1 MKFKRVEHVAIAVK
15 SMDKMRDIFENKLG
29 IEMEYEE
36 DLPQFNTKL
45 AMYPIGETYL
55 EVLESRS
62 PHTDNS
68 KWIEEHG
75 ESLFHICLEVD
86 DIEGALVELKEKGV
100 KMIDETPRNGH
111 GGSRI
116 AFIDP
121 EATGHILI
129 ELVEIPATGHYE
141 AAE

>member
-15 SMDKMRDIFENKLG
+15 SMAKMRDIFENKLG

-36 DLPQFNTKL
+36 DLPHYNTKL
-45 AMYPIGETYL
+45 AMFPIGETYL
-55 EVLESRS
+55 EVLESSS
-62 PHTDNS
+62 PDTETS

-75 ESLFHICLEVD
+75 EGLFHICLEVD
-86 DIEGALVELKEKGV
+86 DIDGALVELKEKGV
-100 KMIDETPRNGH
+100 KLIDETPRTGH

-116 AFIDP
+116 AFLHP
-121 EATGHILI
+121 EATGDLLI
-129 ELVEIPATGHYE
+129 ELAEIPEHGHHE